1 MSRRT
6 DTHIVMHIITL
17 RGPGARRAA
26 PSRVMATCFA
36 LLLAGVLYAQPRP
49 FIGVGVSHARAS
61 IDPVAVGAG
70 TAQLL
75 VTLHVDPGWHVSWR
89 NPGETGLPTR
99 LGWTLP
105 AGVSVAR
112 ETWPVPVIAHT
123 GVGAT
128 HTLEGDVPWLV
139 DLDIDGRVTGAGAER
154 LVSLTMRYGI
164 CREVCI
170 PEQITVHGVLPARG
184 SRMRAV
190 PTALRARLA
199 SDGGVVRARLTN
211 AGRTLCLAAPP
222 LPRGAGQLE
231 FVADSGTAIDAAV
244 PFTAVRRSGVTMR
257 LPAGARLV
265 TGTSVL
271 FVRGTAG
278 VSARLDFTRA
288 APGCVATRR
297 R

>member
-1 MSRRT
+1 M
-6 DTHIVMHIITL
+6 HIVMHIITL
-17 RGPGARRAA
+17 RCPGARRAA
-26 PSRVMATCFA
+26 PSRLMSSCIA
-36 LLLAGVLYAQPRP
+36 LLLAGGLHAQPRP

-99 LGWTLP
+99 LGWNLP
-105 AGVSVAR
+105 AGVRVVR

-139 DLDIDGRVTGAGAER
+139 DLDIDGRATGAGADR
-154 LVSLTMRYGI
+154 LISLTMRYGI

-170 PEQITVHGVLPARG
+170 PEQITVHGVVPARG

-190 PTALRARLA
+190 PTALRARLV

-222 LPRGAGQLE
+222 LPRGAAQLE

-244 PFTAVRRSGVTMR
+244 PFKAVRRSGVTMP

-278 VSARLDFTRA
+278 VGARLDFTRA
-288 APGCVATRR
+288 APGCAATRR